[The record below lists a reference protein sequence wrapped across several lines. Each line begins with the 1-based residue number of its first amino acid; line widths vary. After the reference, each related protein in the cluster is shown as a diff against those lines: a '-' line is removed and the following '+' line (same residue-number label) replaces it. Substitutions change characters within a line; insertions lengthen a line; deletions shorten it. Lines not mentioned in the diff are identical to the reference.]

1 MDRGINTSLA
11 NRRRNTFFFSPVLL
25 SIVIIDV
32 ISRLQPPQ
40 TTKVFTNGPH
50 KPLILLVNCFSLLY
64 SPAKALLLLLLLFL
78 LRAGRE
84 RCEVTY
90 DSMDRGIKI
99 MSSNVMPTLRGF
111 GWHPYFVAQE

>member
-1 MDRGINTSLA
+1 MKGGERYQ
-11 NRRRNTFFFSPVLL
+11 VLL
-25 SIVIIDV
+25 S
-32 ISRLQPPQ
+32 RLQAPR

-64 SPAKALLLLLLLFL
+64 SPAKALLLLFL

-90 DSMDRGIKI
+90 DSTGRGIKI
-99 MSSNVMPTLRGF
+99 MNSNVMPTLRGF
-111 GWHPYFVAQE
+111 GWYPYFVAQE